1 MTIGEALRRAD
12 RLRPNGF
19 TQEEKIAWLSALDG
33 MLWQEVMRVHEGAPE
48 AFRGYDAGT
57 DSNTVL
63 LAQPPYDEDLYTAY
77 LESRMDRESGETAR
91 YNVSASL
98 FNGAYMTWMDWYN
111 RTHRPLRTVGLFKV

>member
-1 MTIGEALRRAD
+1 MTIGEALARAD

-19 TQEEKIAWLSALDG
+19 TREEKIAWLSALDG
-33 MLWQEVMRVHEGAPE
+33 MLRQEVLLVHEGEPG
-48 AFRGYDAGT
+48 AFRGYDAQT
-57 DSNTVL
+57 DPDTVL

-111 RTHRPLRTVGLFKV
+111 RTHRPLRTVERFRL